1 MNWTI
6 NEGSE
11 DMGKQRRN
19 RHSISLDRKR
29 HLADL
34 AESKP
39 APGAVKAFSRKA
51 YECCDVLGY
60 MVKKYD
66 IKGGDRDWRGK
77 YPSR

>member
-1 MNWTI
+1 
-6 NEGSE
+6 
-11 DMGKQRRN
+11 MGKQRRN

-51 YECCDVLGY
+51 YECCDVL
-60 MVKKYD
+60 
-66 IKGGDRDWRGK
+66 
-77 YPSR
+77 

>member
-1 MNWTI
+1 MNKR
-6 NEGSE
+6 G
-11 DMGKQRRN
+11 RN
-19 RHSISLDRKR
+19 RHNIILDRKR

-66 IKGGDRDWRGK
+66 IKGEIGIGEEGIRADK
-77 YPSR
+77 EFP